1 MVFHFK
7 SSILLCRL
15 VYWVIRQELVLLM
28 RNEVRRLMEIPKQ
41 TFDSLKMEPV
51 SFLFVSFYWSKLP

>member
-1 MVFHFK
+1 MVFHSK
-7 SSILLCRL
+7 SSILLHRL
-15 VYWVIRQELVLLM
+15 EYWVIHQELVLVM

-51 SFLFVSFYWSKLP
+51 SFLFVSFYWSELP